1 MKEKENIPE
10 ERSKKLSGAK
20 KSLDDI
26 MKRIESFLPERSQV
40 IHKHT
45 VNGKVTRLPYRSKVA
60 GIWFRDSR

>member
-26 MKRIESFLPERSQV
+26 MKRIEPFLPERSQV
-40 IHKHT
+40 IHKQYSEW
-45 VNGKVTRLPYRSKVA
+45 KSDASSLSK
-60 GIWFRDSR
+60 